1 MILGDVPTIVIGPGV
16 RTGVPI
22 LTDNPREVGP
32 DRIVNTL
39 AAHTLYGGPAVV
51 VDFGTS
57 TNVDAIGPDFVN
69 AVAALETTL
78 AAPALL
84 THLQR
89 IEAQHG
95 RERSGR
101 NAPRTLD
108 LDLLL
113 YGAEV
118 IDEDGLIVPHARL
131 HERAFVLVPLLEIAP
146 DVVIPRRGRAAD
158 LLPGV
163 ASQAVARVC

>member
-1 MILGDVPTIVIGPGV
+1 MHRTSSAVIVHVGLGSNLGASAAVLDAAF
-16 RTGVPI
+16 
-22 LTDNPREVGP
+22 DA
-32 DRIVNTL
+32 L
-39 AAHTLYGGPAVV
+39 AALP
-51 VDFGTS
+51 GTCLLARS
-57 TNVDAIGPDFVN
+57 SFYRSAPVDAAGPDFVN

-84 THLQR
+84 AHLHR

-113 YGAEV
+113 YGAEG
-118 IDEDGLIVPHARL
+118 IDGDGLVVPHPRL
-131 HERAFVLVPLLEIAP
+131 HERAFVLVPLLEVAP
-146 DVVIPRRGRAAD
+146 DIVIPGLGRAAD

-163 ASQAVARVC
+163 VSQAVARLC

>member
-1 MILGDVPTIVIGPGV
+1 MHRTVAAVTAHVGLGSNLGASAAVLEAAFDA
-16 RTGVPI
+16 
-22 LTDNPREVGP
+22 
-32 DRIVNTL
+32 L
-39 AAHTLYGGPAVV
+39 AALPGTCLVARSSLYRSAP
-51 VDFGTS
+51 
-57 TNVDAIGPDFVN
+57 VDAIGPDFVN

-78 AAPALL
+78 AARALL

-118 IDEDGLIVPHARL
+118 IDEDGLIVPHPRL